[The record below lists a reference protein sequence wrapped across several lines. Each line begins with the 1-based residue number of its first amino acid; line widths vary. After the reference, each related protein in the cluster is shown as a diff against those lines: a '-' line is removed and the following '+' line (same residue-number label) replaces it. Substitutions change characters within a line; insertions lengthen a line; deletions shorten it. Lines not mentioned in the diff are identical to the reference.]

1 MKRDLR
7 KALDQYEKLS
17 NNGQEKLYLSDLQQ
31 VAQIARERSTGNFT
45 FDSICI
51 AFEAG
56 YAIGFRQAKSQAKRR
71 AKRA

>member
-1 MKRDLR
+1 MKRDIR
-7 KALDQYEKLS
+7 KALDQYENLS
-17 NNGQEKLYLSDLQQ
+17 NRGQEKLYLSDLQQ
-31 VAQIARERSTGNFT
+31 VEQIARERSTGNFT

-56 YAIGFRQAKSQAKRR
+56 YAIGYRQAKSQAKRQ

>member
-1 MKRDLR
+1 MKRDIK

-17 NNGQEKLYLSDLQQ
+17 NSGQEKLYMSDLQQ
-31 VAQIARERSTGNFT
+31 VAQIAIERSTGNFT

-56 YAIGFRQAKSQAKRR
+56 YAIGYRQAKSQAKRQ